1 MSFSAVDHGMMA
13 RALQLAERGLWT
25 TSPNPRVG
33 CVVVRDGE
41 IVGEG
46 WHVQAGEPHAEVH
59 ALRAAGARA
68 RGATAYVTLE
78 PCSHYGRTPPC
89 AEALIAAGVSRV
101 VCAMTDPN
109 PLVAGKGLTM
119 LQAAGIETASGLL
132 ENEARGL
139 NIGFVSRMTRG
150 RPWLRL
156 KVAAS
161 LDGKTA
167 LNNGLSQWITGP
179 DARRDGHA
187 WRARACAILTGIG
200 TVRDD
205 DPQLSVRDVAT
216 TRQPL
221 RVLVDSKL
229 EISPTARIL
238 QDGPVLIVG
247 AVENAEKMALL
258 RSTGNFVE
266 ILNNSAGKVDLKALL
281 ELLAQRGI
289 NEVHAEAGFKLNGSL
304 LREGL
309 VDELLLY
316 LAPCLIGHQA
326 SSLFNLPA
334 LTTLD
339 DKSRLQIRDLR
350 QVGADCLSA
359 VGPHTAHPASFLK
372 RTVRHSMVSA
382 SSNNKRPLSNSP
394 MPAASFSAS
403 AACMVPIMPVSGA
416 KTPITAQRTSS
427 TSSPSGKRQ

>member
-33 CVVVRDGE
+33 CVIVRDGI
-41 IVGEG
+41 IVSEG
-46 WHVQAGEPHAEVH
+46 WHEKAGEPHAEVH
-59 ALRAAGARA
+59 ALRAAGDLA

-101 VCAMTDPN
+101 VAAMRDPN
-109 PLVAGKGLTM
+109 PLVSGKGLAM
-119 LQAAGIETASGLL
+119 LEAAGIETACGLL
-132 ENEARGL
+132 ENEAREL

-150 RPWLRL
+150 LPWVRL

-167 LNNGLSQWITGP
+167 LNNGVSQWITGP
-179 DARRDGHA
+179 EARRDGHA

-205 DPQLSVRDVAT
+205 DPSLTVRDVVT

-221 RVLVDSKL
+221 RVIVDSKL
-229 EISPTARIL
+229 ETPLEAKIL
-238 QDGPVLIVG
+238 RGGPVLIAAAVNLENRAKSLTDAG
-247 AVENAEKMALL
+247 AEVIVLPNP
-258 RSTGNFVE
+258 R
-266 ILNNSAGKVDLKALL
+266 GKVELRDLLAA
-281 ELLAQRGI
+281 LAQRGI

-309 VDELLLY
+309 VDEFLIY
-316 LAPCLIGHQA
+316 LAPCLIGHDA
-326 SSLFNLPA
+326 AGLFNLPA
-334 LTTLD
+334 LTSLD
-339 DKSRLQIRDLR
+339 GKQRLQIRDLR
-350 QVGADCLSA
+350 QVGADIRVLA
-359 VGPHTAHPASFLK
+359 RPA
-372 RTVRHSMVSA
+372 
-382 SSNNKRPLSNSP
+382 
-394 MPAASFSAS
+394 
-403 AACMVPIMPVSGA
+403 
-416 KTPITAQRTSS
+416 
-427 TSSPSGKRQ
+427 

>member
-33 CVVVRDGE
+33 CVLVRDGR

-46 WHVQAGEPHAEVH
+46 WHEKAGEPHAEVH
-59 ALRAAGARA
+59 ALCAAGELA

-78 PCSHYGRTPPC
+78 PCSHHGRTPPC

-101 VCAMTDPN
+101 VAAMSDPN
-109 PLVAGKGLTM
+109 PLVAGQGLAL
-119 LQAAGIETASGLL
+119 LQAAGIATAGGLL
-132 ENEARGL
+132 ENEAREL
-139 NIGFVSRMTRG
+139 NIGFVARMTRG

-156 KVAAS
+156 KAAAS

-167 LNNGLSQWITGP
+167 LNNGVSQWITGP
-179 DARRDGHA
+179 DARRDGHR

-205 DPQLSVRDVAT
+205 DPQLSVRDFDT
-216 TRQPL
+216 PRQPL
-221 RVLVDSKL
+221 RVVVDSTL
-229 EISPTARIL
+229 ETPLTAK
-238 QDGPVLIVG
+238 VLHGG
-247 AVENAEKMALL
+247 AVLVAAAVDDEKRANSLRAAGAEVAVLP
-258 RSTGNFVE
+258 NPH
-266 ILNNSAGKVDLKALL
+266 GKVELKALL
-281 ELLAQRGI
+281 EELGRRGI

-316 LAPCLIGHQA
+316 LAPCLIGHDA
-326 SSLFNLPA
+326 SGLFNLPE

-339 DKSRLQIRDLR
+339 GKRRLQIRDLR
-350 QVGADCLSA
+350 QVGADIRLIA
-359 VGPHTAHPASFLK
+359 RL
-372 RTVRHSMVSA
+372 
-382 SSNNKRPLSNSP
+382 L
-394 MPAASFSAS
+394 
-403 AACMVPIMPVSGA
+403 
-416 KTPITAQRTSS
+416 
-427 TSSPSGKRQ
+427 